1 MRGKRMWYTLRL
13 YLILSA
19 GKRTQYY
26 KKNNIFHSM
35 GENCLI
41 MDRRVPLYAKLISL
55 GNNVRIASNV
65 HFITH
70 DITHSMLNSMKNDLS
85 VRRMVTYPEKVGC
98 IEIGNNV
105 FIGSGTYITYNVKI
119 GSNVIIGACTLVNKD
134 IPDNCVVAGVPARII
149 KSFDEYLEKRNLDE
163 PLVSGIGRE
172 SVSLDAEEKLWEN
185 FWNERKSD

>member
-26 KKNNIFHSM
+26 KNNNIFHSM

-70 DITHSMLNSMKNDLS
+70 DITHIMLNSMKNDLT
-85 VRRMVTYPEKVGC
+85 VRRVEKYPEKVGC

-105 FIGSGTYITYNVKI
+105 FIGSGTYIMYNVKI
-119 GSNVIIGACTLVNKD
+119 GSNVIIGACSLVNKD
-134 IPDNCVVAGVPARII
+134 IPSGVIAAGNPCKVICTL
-149 KSFDEYLEKRNLDE
+149 DEYRKKHEKDFLYMVSLPYEEKRKYLMNHFGLD
-163 PLVSGIGRE
+163 
-172 SVSLDAEEKLWEN
+172 K
-185 FWNERKSD
+185 